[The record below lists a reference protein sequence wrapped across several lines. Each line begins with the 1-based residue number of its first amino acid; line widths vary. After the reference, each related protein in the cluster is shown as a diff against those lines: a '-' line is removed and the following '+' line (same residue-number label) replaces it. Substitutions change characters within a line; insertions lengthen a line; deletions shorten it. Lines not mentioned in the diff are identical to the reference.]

1 MKRLFIVLTLIF
13 LFSTLVFADSVE
25 VKVSP
30 KKIDVFSGE
39 NVEYLVHVENK
50 GNEDIALTIKSIDL
64 NWILKQDFEKFVIE
78 KRSSRDIDVIYEPL
92 GKLSPRSYG
101 INLIIW
107 NDDMRI
113 EKILPVNVINYEG
126 LIGVDFK
133 SLPSV
138 DPRKGTLIKLGLTNK
153 YNLDLKELKVNI
165 FTESFEKI
173 ETVDLSPK
181 GFEELEFPLELHP
194 QQLEG
199 DYPIRVKVLWGN
211 ELLYDNFFDL
221 NIAGFTN
228 IKEVV
233 NFKDSFLASSV
244 SVERTNEGNAVEMK
258 DLVVEFTLLEKMFSS
273 FETEPSKIEK
283 VEGKYKLS
291 WEQKISPGESFVLN
305 YDTNYRRP
313 LLIFLLVVVL
323 VVVGYFLLRR
333 SLKIRKKVVV
343 VKKGDA
349 TILRVTLLLYNGGKF
364 SIKLLTLVDRVP
376 SAIKAPTLFGS
387 VGPKKVGKIGDNV
400 SLVWNIPVIAKGEEL
415 VYSYTIP
422 VKLHK
427 DGMILPSAYVRYS
440 ERGKRIM
447 NASNTVSIGR

>member
-1 MKRLFIVLTLIF
+1 
-13 LFSTLVFADSVE
+13 
-25 VKVSP
+25 
-30 KKIDVFSGE
+30 
-39 NVEYLVHVENK
+39 
-50 GNEDIALTIKSIDL
+50 
-64 NWILKQDFEKFVIE
+64 
-78 KRSSRDIDVIYEPL
+78 
-92 GKLSPRSYG
+92 
-101 INLIIW
+101 
-107 NDDMRI
+107 
-113 EKILPVNVINYEG
+113 
-126 LIGVDFK
+126 
-133 SLPSV
+133 
-138 DPRKGTLIKLGLTNK
+138 
-153 YNLDLKELKVNI
+153 
-165 FTESFEKI
+165 
-173 ETVDLSPK
+173 
-181 GFEELEFPLELHP
+181 
-194 QQLEG
+194 
-199 DYPIRVKVLWGN
+199 
-211 ELLYDNFFDL
+211 
-221 NIAGFTN
+221 
-228 IKEVV
+228 
-233 NFKDSFLASSV
+233 
-244 SVERTNEGNAVEMK
+244 MK